1 MAYVLDKGGNR
12 LRMIAVVRATEASI
26 DSSQNLVRSMQ
37 MVVPVHPLAEGV
49 EVDVRRSK
57 VDPDGCV
64 RSRMVRGSVPVK
76 RKSLA
81 RG

>member
-37 MVVPVHPLAEGV
+37 MIVPVHP
-49 EVDVRRSK
+49 
-57 VDPDGCV
+57 
-64 RSRMVRGSVPVK
+64 
-76 RKSLA
+76 
-81 RG
+81 